1 MSISIKSFQPTG
13 SNTLFLANWMGWFEG
28 ATGVKHLGGV
38 CKSDDPRTI
47 KAQVDMM
54 QAVGIDGAIIDWY
67 GPNDNPTNQAS
78 LMLMTELERRGMKF
92 SIMLDSGIV
101 KWLPAGV
108 DRNAAMVNAIN
119 YCKANFVAS
128 PAYVQ
133 WQGKPLFFEFG
144 TRVAGVGLDVAGL
157 VAKFPELVLAFQDH
171 VLSPGDTT
179 FAWVNGFPNNGLGY
193 LKNYLDA
200 ADPANSIPC
209 VFMGFDDHKASDPT
223 QSVWGGPARFI
234 DTNYGNTWRGCFEL
248 INAKY
253 TTAPKIIQV
262 ATWNDYEERTAI
274 EPIIRGITGTKLY

>member
-1 MSISIKSFQPTG
+1 MPISIKSFQPAG

-28 ATGVKHLGGV
+28 VVGNKHIGGV
-38 CKSDDPRTI
+38 CRSDDPRTI

-108 DRNAAMVNAIN
+108 DRNAAMVDAIN

-133 WQGKPLFFEFG
+133 WKGKPLFFEFG
-144 TRVAGVGLDVAGL
+144 TRIPLNFSIASVEV
-157 VAKFPELVLAFQDH
+157 KFPELTLAYQDH
-171 VLSPGDTT
+171 GMDTTEPT

-193 LKNYLDA
+193 LKGYLST
-200 ADPANSIPC
+200 ADVDNSIPC
-209 VFMGFDDHKASDPT
+209 VFSGFDDHKASDPT

-234 DTNYGNTWRGCFEL
+234 DSNYGNTWRGCFEL